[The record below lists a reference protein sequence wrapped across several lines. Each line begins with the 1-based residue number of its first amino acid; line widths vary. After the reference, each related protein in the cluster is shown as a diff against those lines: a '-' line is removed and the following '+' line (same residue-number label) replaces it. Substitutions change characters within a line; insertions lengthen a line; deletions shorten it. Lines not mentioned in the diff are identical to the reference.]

1 MRLYF
6 MRHALAEDSTDKI
19 TDAQR
24 KLTDRGVASTQQAA
38 RVIKALGLKPKRFY
52 TSPLVRAHQTASIVG
67 KALGI
72 EPEVRSEL
80 SLGFSINAVAALTHD
95 MKVNDE
101 VFFVG
106 HEPDFSTTIGS
117 LCGARIVMKRGGLAR
132 IDVISQQPMLG
143 ELIWLIAPK
152 IFEAM
157 D

>member
-6 MRHALAEDSTDKI
+6 FRHALSEDSNDKI

-38 RVIKALGLKPKRFY
+38 RVIKALGLKPKRFC

-72 EPEVRSEL
+72 EPEVRAEVGP
-80 SLGFSINAVAALTHD
+80 GFSVHAVAALTHD
-95 MKVNDE
+95 LKVNDE

-106 HEPDFSTTIGS
+106 HEPDFS
-117 LCGARIVMKRGGLAR
+117 
-132 IDVISQQPMLG
+132 
-143 ELIWLIAPK
+143 
-152 IFEAM
+152 
-157 D
+157 